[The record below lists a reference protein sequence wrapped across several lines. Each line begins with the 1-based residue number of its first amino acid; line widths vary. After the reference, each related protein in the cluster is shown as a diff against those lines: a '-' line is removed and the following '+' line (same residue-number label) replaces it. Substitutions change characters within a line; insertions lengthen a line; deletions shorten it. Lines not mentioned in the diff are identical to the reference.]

1 MTVGSLALSDPTNFT
16 HSIIHTQSGDLQSSR
31 QKKRCGHG
39 SASVSCPLLSVF
51 LLIPAVSAQSAINL
65 TNQTEVPMVTS
76 PTTLSF
82 NTMHVAGSATTPTT
96 AQPMTDV
103 TSSPAPSPSGN
114 NTLVTTLSAL
124 QSNQS
129 TASPGNASSDNEAP
143 TSSPRLSYPNVR
155 SSAQAKIPST
165 PSQDTAAGPVLGST
179 ATATATTS
187 TSVTSPE
194 GPKGTHTDIPP
205 TQSQGKS
212 LTMLA
217 FGVMSL
223 ILILIIIMVVLVT
236 VVNLKDKCSN
246 SKEEGKKSSD
256 SVVSESNVTFSG
268 EKESITLISM
278 KTINTETDT
287 DSPQVSSIHS
297 TTLDYEEQEQNR
309 DLLNNKL
316 V

>member
-1 MTVGSLALSDPTNFT
+1 M
-16 HSIIHTQSGDLQSSR
+16 DLLLYP
-31 QKKRCGHG
+31 
-39 SASVSCPLLSVF
+39 VPLLSVF
-51 LLIPAVSAQSAINL
+51 LLIPTVSAQSAINL
-65 TNQTEVPMVTS
+65 TNQTEVPMGTS
-76 PTTLSF
+76 PTTLSS

-103 TSSPAPSPSGN
+103 TSSPVLSPPGN
-114 NTLVTTLSAL
+114 NPLVTTLSAL

-129 TASPGNASSDNEAP
+129 TASPGNASSDNESP
-143 TSSPRLSYPNVR
+143 TSSPRLSCPNVR

-179 ATATATTS
+179 AAATATTS

-205 TQSQGKS
+205 TQSPGKS

-217 FGVMSL
+217 FGVMTL

>member
-1 MTVGSLALSDPTNFT
+1 M
-16 HSIIHTQSGDLQSSR
+16 DLDMDLLLYP
-31 QKKRCGHG
+31 
-39 SASVSCPLLSVF
+39 VPLLSVF
-51 LLIPAVSAQSAINL
+51 LLIPTVSAQSAINL

-76 PTTLSF
+76 PTTLSS

-103 TSSPAPSPSGN
+103 TSSPVLSPPGN
-114 NTLVTTLSAL
+114 NPLVTTLSAL

-129 TASPGNASSDNEAP
+129 TASPGNASCDNKSP
-143 TSSPRLSYPNVR
+143 TSSPRLSCPNVR

-179 ATATATTS
+179 AAATATTS

-205 TQSQGKS
+205 TQSPGKS

-217 FGVMSL
+217 FGVMTL

>member
-1 MTVGSLALSDPTNFT
+1 M
-16 HSIIHTQSGDLQSSR
+16 DLLLYP
-31 QKKRCGHG
+31 
-39 SASVSCPLLSVF
+39 VPLLSVF
-51 LLIPAVSAQSAINL
+51 LLIPAVSAQSAINQ
-65 TNQTEVPMVTS
+65 TNQIEVTMVTS
-76 PTTLSF
+76 PTTLSS
-82 NTMHVAGSATTPTT
+82 NTIHVAGSATTPTT
-96 AQPMTDV
+96 AHPMTDV
-103 TSSPAPSPSGN
+103 TSSPATSPPGN
-114 NTLVTTLSAL
+114 NPLVTTLSVL
-124 QSNQS
+124 QS
-129 TASPGNASSDNEAP
+129 TTSPGNTSSDNETP
-143 TSSPRLSYPNVR
+143 TSSIPLSCPNVR
-155 SSAQAKIPST
+155 SSAQTKIPST
-165 PSQDTAAGPVLGST
+165 HSQDTTAGPVLGST
-179 ATATATTS
+179 AAATATTS

-205 TQSQGKS
+205 TQSPDKS

-223 ILILIIIMVVLVT
+223 ILILVIIMVVLVT

-297 TTLDYEEQEQNR
+297 TTLDYEEQELNR

>member
-1 MTVGSLALSDPTNFT
+1 M
-16 HSIIHTQSGDLQSSR
+16 DLLLYP
-31 QKKRCGHG
+31 
-39 SASVSCPLLSVF
+39 VPLLSVF
-51 LLIPAVSAQSAINL
+51 LLIPTVFRGSQTLLELFVTVSAQSAINL

-76 PTTLSF
+76 PTTLSS

-103 TSSPAPSPSGN
+103 TSSPVLSP
-114 NTLVTTLSAL
+114 
-124 QSNQS
+124 
-129 TASPGNASSDNEAP
+129 PGNASCDNKSP
-143 TSSPRLSYPNVR
+143 TSSPRLSCPNVR

-179 ATATATTS
+179 AAATATTS

-205 TQSQGKS
+205 TQSPGKS

-217 FGVMSL
+217 FGVMTL

>member
-1 MTVGSLALSDPTNFT
+1 M
-16 HSIIHTQSGDLQSSR
+16 DLLLYP
-31 QKKRCGHG
+31 
-39 SASVSCPLLSVF
+39 VPLLSVF
-51 LLIPAVSAQSAINL
+51 LLIPAVSAQSAINQ
-65 TNQTEVPMVTS
+65 TNQAEVPMVTS
-76 PTTLSF
+76 PTTLSSK
-82 NTMHVAGSATTPTT
+82 TIHVAGSATTPTT
-96 AQPMTDV
+96 AHPMTDV
-103 TSSPAPSPSGN
+103 TSSPALSSPGDN
-114 NTLVTTLSAL
+114 PLVTTLSAL

-129 TASPGNASSDNEAP
+129 TTSPENTSSDNEAP
-143 TSSPRLSYPNVR
+143 TSSPRLSCPNVR

-165 PSQDTAAGPVLGST
+165 PSQDTAAVPVLGST
-179 ATATATTS
+179 AAQTETTS

-194 GPKGTHTDIPP
+194 GPKGTQTDIPP
-205 TQSQGKS
+205 TQSSGKS

-236 VVNLKDKCSN
+236 VVNLKDQCSN

-297 TTLDYEEQEQNR
+297 TTLDYEEQELNRDLNR

>member
-1 MTVGSLALSDPTNFT
+1 M
-16 HSIIHTQSGDLQSSR
+16 DLLLYP
-31 QKKRCGHG
+31 
-39 SASVSCPLLSVF
+39 VPLLSVF

-76 PTTLSF
+76 PTTLSS

-96 AQPMTDV
+96 AHPMTDV
-103 TSSPAPSPSGN
+103 TSSPVLSPPGN
-114 NTLVTTLSAL
+114 NPLVTTLSAL

-129 TASPGNASSDNEAP
+129 TASPGNEAP
-143 TSSPRLSYPNVR
+143 TSSPRLSCPNVR

-165 PSQDTAAGPVLGST
+165 PSQDTAAGPVFGST
-179 ATATATTS
+179 AAATATTS
-187 TSVTSPE
+187 TSATSPE

-205 TQSQGKS
+205 TQSPGKS

-217 FGVMSL
+217 FGVMTL

>member
-1 MTVGSLALSDPTNFT
+1 MGICKAPDRGKAV
-16 HSIIHTQSGDLQSSR
+16 DLDMDLLLYP
-31 QKKRCGHG
+31 
-39 SASVSCPLLSVF
+39 VPLLSVF
-51 LLIPAVSAQSAINL
+51 LLIPAVSAQSAINQ
-65 TNQTEVPMVTS
+65 TNQIEVSMVTS
-76 PTTLSF
+76 PTTLSS
-82 NTMHVAGSATTPTT
+82 NTIHVAGSVTTPTT
-96 AQPMTDV
+96 AHPMTDV
-103 TSSPAPSPSGN
+103 TSSPALSPPGN
-114 NTLVTTLSAL
+114 NPLVTTLSVL
-124 QSNQS
+124 QS
-129 TASPGNASSDNEAP
+129 TTSPGNDSSDNEAP
-143 TSSPRLSYPNVR
+143 TSSLRLSCPNVR
-155 SSAQAKIPST
+155 SSAQTKIPST
-165 PSQDTAAGPVLGST
+165 HSQDTAAGPVLGST
-179 ATATATTS
+179 AAATATTS

-205 TQSQGKS
+205 TQSPDKS

-223 ILILIIIMVVLVT
+223 ILILVIIMVVLVT

-297 TTLDYEEQEQNR
+297 TTLDYEEQELNT